1 MDNNTYNS
9 AGRRRSI
16 VTPAERKAAEERRL
30 AQKRAEQEKR
40 FAAEKASAEEKA
52 RAEEARRLETEAR
65 RRSSVKTS
73 SKGSVPPMRTGVYSA
88 QSAAPRTVPVSR
100 VRSSPYNAPATSGRP
115 APGPVHGT
123 ARTAPPPSAR
133 SERELYEQQQQLMM
147 QQRQIEALERQIREE
162 KERRSAF
169 TAQHRR
175 IAELEHQVR
184 QQQILRDNMI
194 DKDAKKDA
202 PEENIKG
209 KFIGICVIA
218 VLIIA
223 NIIFFASLTNRDVPD
238 NPSEPSVPVSVP
250 GNAPG
255 DAAMGTPQ
263 IEPTTV
269 QQTISAKDYT
279 NGVLILVNSEHPYDF
294 ENEGTDIRDDQLVT
308 IAKEIPDKSYKAA
321 NYKTYL
327 NSETVK
333 MLNLMMTDFY
343 AYSGRDDVMVN
354 TAHRTYEQQ
363 KEILDAK
370 KEQLG
375 DNQRIAKTPGN
386 SEHHTGYAFDFS
398 IYPKN
403 ENGSTFINIG
413 EYAWIYENCHKYGFI
428 LRYPEGKTAITGID
442 PESWHFRYVGI
453 PHATYM
459 YQKGRTLEEYISDI
473 SIYSENIPLTI
484 NVSDTES
491 YSVFHVNK
499 TDADR
504 VTFSVPK
511 DTEYRISGD
520 NASGFVVWYNNAD
533 IGMKGK
539 IPPVSPDSDPSDT
552 TNETDASD
560 KGADTQTDNGITDA
574 E

>member
-9 AGRRRSI
+9 AGRRRNV
-16 VTPAERKAAEERRL
+16 VTPAERKAAEERKL
-30 AQKRAEQEKR
+30 
-40 FAAEKASAEEKA
+40 AAEKASVERKA
-52 RAEEARRLETEAR
+52 REEEAKRREMEAR

-73 SKGSVPPMRTGVYSA
+73 SKGTVPPMKTGGYA
-88 QSAAPRTVPVSR
+88 VPPTTSRNTTVSR
-100 VRSSPYNAPATSGRP
+100 GSSAPYKAPTYSEKNVPDDVR
-115 APGPVHGT
+115 GT
-123 ARTAPPPSAR
+123 TRTTHPSAK
-133 SERELYEQQQQLMM
+133 SERELHEQQRQIMM
-147 QQRQIEALERQIREE
+147 QQRQIETLERQIREE

-169 TAQHRR
+169 TAQHRH
-175 IAELEHQVR
+175 IAELEHKVR
-184 QQQILRDNMI
+184 QQQLLRDNMI
-194 DKDAKKDA
+194 DRDAEKDNPK
-202 PEENIKG
+202 ENIKW
-209 KFIGICVIA
+209 KYVGICVIA
-218 VLIIA
+218 LLIIV
-223 NIIFFASLTNRDVPD
+223 NIIFFASLTRRNVPD
-238 NPSEPSVPVSVP
+238 KPTEPSVPAIVP
-250 GNAPG
+250 GDITDDTAI
-255 DAAMGTPQ
+255 GTSG

-269 QQTISAKDYT
+269 QQTVAAKDYT
-279 NGVLILVNSEHPYDF
+279 NGVLILVNSEYPYDF
-294 ENEGTDIRDDQLVT
+294 DNEGTDIRDDQLVT
-308 IAKEIPDKSYKAA
+308 VAKEIPDKSYKAS

-354 TAHRTYEQQ
+354 TAYRTYEQQ

-375 DNQRIAKTPGN
+375 DNQRIAQTPGN